1 MLCLQI
7 YNLDEMEKFLE
18 RYDLLKLT
26 QEEIGNPNSWYVLK
40 KFNQ

>member
-18 RYDLLKLT
+18 RYNLLKLT
-26 QEEIGNPNSWYVLK
+26 QEEIANPNS
-40 KFNQ
+40 